1 MEVLHEV
8 ALPCKRRLMGDEEE
22 ELPTQDAL
30 SLPLDDEGHL
40 HLQQQTTT
48 TMPLEEK
55 ERLERAAGEINE
67 DHPLDK
73 KTSDSAQAMARM
85 QLLCAALRARLTP
98 VDKSS
103 GTIVVLI
110 LFSTIFIIVTINS
123 IYLFIYFDGKTQMS
137 GR

>member
-8 ALPCKRRLMGDEEE
+8 ALPYKRRLMGDDEE

-30 SLPLDDEGHL
+30 SLPLDDEDH
-40 HLQQQTTT
+40 HLQQQTTTT

-67 DHPLDK
+67 DHPLDRK
-73 KTSDSAQAMARM
+73 SSDSAQAMARM

-103 GTIVVLI
+103 GTI
-110 LFSTIFIIVTINS
+110 II
-123 IYLFIYFDGKTQMS
+123 Y
-137 GR
+137 

>member
-8 ALPCKRRLMGDEEE
+8 ALPYKRRLMGDEEE

-30 SLPLDDEGHL
+30 SLPLDEDHL
-40 HLQQQTTT
+40 HLQQQQTTTTT

-110 LFSTIFIIVTINS
+110 LFSTIFIIITPF
-123 IYLFIYFDGKTQMS
+123 IYLFISMEN
-137 GR
+137 R